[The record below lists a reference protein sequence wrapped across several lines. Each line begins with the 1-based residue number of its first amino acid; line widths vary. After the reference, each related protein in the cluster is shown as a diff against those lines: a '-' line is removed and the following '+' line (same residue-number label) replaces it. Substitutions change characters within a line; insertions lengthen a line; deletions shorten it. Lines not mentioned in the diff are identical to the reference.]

1 MNDTFAISALGRKR
15 AELSGELERH
25 ESAAR
30 QLRIDLDALDQT
42 IRLFDPDSD
51 PTKITSKGLRPPHA
65 AYGGEVAR
73 VVLGTLRQSKTPLTT
88 TQLTMH
94 VMADRRLDTS
104 DRALVLLVSKRVG
117 AGLRHYRKKGLVRSS
132 VTGAGSRK
140 HAKWEIAT

>member
-1 MNDTFAISALGRKR
+1 MTDTFAISALRRKR

-42 IRLFDPDSD
+42 IRLFDPTID
-51 PTKITSKGLRPPHA
+51 PTKIKSKRLRPPFA

-73 VVLGTLRQSKTPLTT
+73 VVLGTLRQAKTPLTT

-104 DRALVLLVSKRVG
+104 DKALVLLVSKRVG
-117 AGLRHYRKKGLVRSS
+117 AGLRHYRKKGLVRDR
-132 VTGAGSRK
+132 VTGSGRNRRAT
-140 HAKWEIAT
+140 WEVA